1 LAAAV
6 EWTMFCCGRAMM
18 GLPCGCDDGTRS
30 CSPKHDAQASASAE
44 ASAPPAP
51 AVEECRSQD
60 GFADAWMAGGQALGW
75 AQASTRNGGN
85 GDARAEDMVG
95 LAAAQRVAK
104 KREAATWAPERGEA
118 VEACW
123 QAGGR
128 WARATVAAVGVAT
141 HTLIFEGWGDEV
153 AVPVGRVR
161 QPRSEGDRSDEDTS
175 RGRSGWARSGLT
187 GAGAG
192 DGRARGGVG
201 SVGGGMGGGVGGGV
215 GRGCGGGGIDGVWQ
229 RGAACGGAGRASG
242 GRGRASGRGGRRG
255 GRPSEQDEIALCRA
269 VWDGTVGQDAAARA
283 EAVAARQRAEDV
295 AAREHAARQAAA
307 LRSERQAR
315 AGEWAA
321 RREAEAAAAATAQAR
336 QAEEARRAARLAQ
349 AAAEEEAAAATVAA
363 ARQRYAVRWS
373 ALLAW
378 ATADGPLPESR
389 VGIGPA
395 PPPADC
401 LRFAAMPWPSEAWA
415 RARGD
420 AGAADLDAAEV
431 RSVVVP
437 PEVTGTAARKT
448 LQDELRRW
456 HPDKFVARYGG
467 ALLPTEREEILEG
480 VTRISQCLTELL
492 QRESSG

>member
-1 LAAAV
+1 M
-6 EWTMFCCGRAMM
+6 W
-18 GLPCGCDDGTRS
+18 
-30 CSPKHDAQASASAE
+30 K
-44 ASAPPAP
+44 
-51 AVEECRSQD
+51 
-60 GFADAWMAGGQALGW
+60 
-75 AQASTRNGGN
+75 
-85 GDARAEDMVG
+85 
-95 LAAAQRVAK
+95 
-104 KREAATWAPERGEA
+104 
-118 VEACW
+118 
-123 QAGGR
+123 
-128 WARATVAAVGVAT
+128 
-141 HTLIFEGWGDEV
+141 
-153 AVPVGRVR
+153 
-161 QPRSEGDRSDEDTS
+161 
-175 RGRSGWARSGLT
+175 
-187 GAGAG
+187 
-192 DGRARGGVG
+192 
-201 SVGGGMGGGVGGGV
+201 
-215 GRGCGGGGIDGVWQ
+215 
-229 RGAACGGAGRASG
+229 RGATCGGAGRASG
-242 GRGRASGRGGRRG
+242 GAARRGRAR
-255 GRPSEQDEIALCRA
+255 GRPSEQDELALCRA
-269 VWDGTVGQDAAARA
+269 VLDGTVGQDAAARA
-283 EAVAARQRAEDV
+283 EAVAARRRAEEV

-336 QAEEARRAARLAQ
+336 QVEEARRAARAAQ
-349 AAAEEEAAAATVAA
+349 AAAAEEAASATAAA
-363 ARQRYAVRWS
+363 ARRRYAARWS

-420 AGAADLDAAEV
+420 AGAADLNAAEV

-437 PEVTGTAARKT
+437 PEVSGTAARKA

-467 ALLPTEREEILEG
+467 ALLPTERDEILEG

>member
-1 LAAAV
+1 
-6 EWTMFCCGRAMM
+6 MM

-30 CSPKHDAQASASAE
+30 CSPKHDAE
-44 ASAPPAP
+44 ASAPAEPTAAP
-51 AVEECRSQD
+51 AEPTAVDQCRSQD

-75 AQASTRNGGN
+75 ATAAPTRNGSDGN
-85 GDARAEDMVG
+85 AWAQELVG
-95 LAAAQRVAK
+95 LAAAQRVVK
-104 KREAATWAPERGEA
+104 KRAAATWAPERGEA

-141 HTLIFEGWGDEV
+141 HTLVFEGWGDEV

-161 QPRSEGDRSDEDTS
+161 QPRDEGGPDESTS
-175 RGRSGWARSGLT
+175 RGTSGWARSGLS

-201 SVGGGMGGGVGGGV
+201 GVGSVGGGV
-215 GRGCGGGGIDGVWQ
+215 GRGGGGGGIDGVWQ

-283 EAVAARQRAEDV
+283 EAVAARRRAEDM

-336 QAEEARRAARLAQ
+336 QQEAARRAARLAQ
-349 AAAEEEAAAATVAA
+349 EAAAEEAAAATMAA
-363 ARQRYAVRWS
+363 ARQRYAARWS

-420 AGAADLDAAEV
+420 AGAADLNAAEV

-437 PEVTGTAARKT
+437 PEVSGTAARKA

-467 ALLPTEREEILEG
+467 ALLPTERDEILEG

>member
-1 LAAAV
+1 MS
-6 EWTMFCCGRAMM
+6 TPCCGRGMM

-30 CSPKHDAQASASAE
+30 CSPKHEKREAGVPAE
-44 ASAPPAP
+44 ASRPRVP
-51 AVEECRSQD
+51 AVEECRSSRD
-60 GFADAWMAGGQALGW
+60 NFADAWMAGGQALGW
-75 AQASTRNGGN
+75 ATPNGGN
-85 GDARAEDMVG
+85 IGGTAEELLG

-104 KREAATWAPERGEA
+104 KREAATWALERGET

-128 WARATVAAVGVAT
+128 WARATVTAVGVTT

-161 QPRSEGDRSDEDTS
+161 QARDEGGRSGEGSS
-175 RGRSGWARSGLT
+175 RGTSGWARSGLS

-192 DGRARGGVG
+192 DGRARGG
-201 SVGGGMGGGVGGGV
+201 MGGV
-215 GRGCGGGGIDGVWQ
+215 GRGAGRGGGGGRVDGVWQ
-229 RGAACGGAGRASG
+229 RGAACGGAGWASG
-242 GRGRASGRGGRRG
+242 GRGRASGRGGRSG

-269 VWDGTVGQDAAARA
+269 VWDGTLAQDAAARA
-283 EAVAARQRAEDV
+283 EAAAARRRAEDV
-295 AAREHAARQAAA
+295 VAREHAARQAAA

-321 RREAEAAAAATAQAR
+321 RREAEAAAAAAAQAQ
-336 QAEEARRAARLAQ
+336 QAEAARRAARQAQ
-349 AAAEEEAAAATVAA
+349 AAAEAEAEAAMVAA
-363 ARQRYAVRWS
+363 ARQRYEARWS

-378 ATADGPLPESR
+378 ATADGPLPESQ

-431 RSVVVP
+431 RAVVVP
-437 PEVTGTAARKT
+437 PEATGTAARKA

-467 ALLPTEREEILEG
+467 ALLPTERNEILEG